1 MGFRMSETNLR
12 WKGNQEAQQQADAA
26 YSKLRDKPK
35 KRTPAYYAKQR
46 RRNERKGRVQYREY
60 MVSQRWKRKRRKAI
74 KFYGSKCQQCGASG
88 KLYVHHKNYKH
99 LGSESMDDLEVLCL
113 FCHEDRHAD
122 KVLPTDSMS
131 KEFRAII
138 F

>member
-1 MGFRMSETNLR
+1 MDEPRLR
-12 WKGNQEAQQQADAA
+12 WNGNNEAQRQADEA

-35 KRTPAYYAKQR
+35 KRTPANYEKQR
-46 RRNERKGRVQYREY
+46 RRNKRNGRVQYREY

-99 LGSESMDDLEVLCL
+99 LGNEQMEDLEVLCL

-122 KVLPTDSMS
+122 KVLSSDPMS
-131 KEFRAII
+131 VEFREIVVG
-138 F
+138 